1 MPQLSFNSPFG
12 PLTLSEED
20 GKIVSLDWGRGME
33 STETPVL
40 AEARRQLDAYFDG
53 ARTTFDLPLA
63 PPGTAFQKRV
73 WAALQDIPFGET
85 RSYGEL
91 AQTVGTAARAIGS
104 ACGSNPIPIIIPCH
118 RVLTAAGGLGGY
130 SGLDGVETK
139 HRLLALERA

>member
-104 ACGSNPIPIIIPCH
+104 ACGRNPIPIIIPCH
-118 RVLTAAGGLGGY
+118 RVLTADGGLGGY